1 MCNLQLLTQ
10 QENCKK
16 AAGKRD
22 YAFAAKNN
30 KNRQCVKAIDQTTQE
45 VVYVNGMYPIQQHLG
60 INAGIVK
67 MVCEGINNCHMETT
81 KMWPK
86 REYICR
92 RCHKTMTNGGK
103 YLHNKICQ

>member
-1 MCNLQLLTQ
+1 MRNLQLLTQ

-45 VVYVNGMYPIQQHLG
+45 VVYFNGMYPIQQHLG

-67 MVCEGINNCHMETT
+67 MVCEGINNSHMETT
-81 KMWPK
+81 MCFIWKQL
-86 REYICR
+86 C
-92 RCHKTMTNGGK
+92 GK
-103 YLHNKICQ
+103 KENTFVEGAIKP